1 MELLRQYVR
10 SLLVELKDMPLLG
23 GIPEGDTYYA
33 RMWMNGNVS
42 LEAAGKNGPAGNDIP
57 YSERSNPKTI
67 EAMAGNLNGTYTA
80 ELDKNQKKL
89 AKKLV
94 KAGYF
99 SVEKVELDRDHR
111 RNAYNYRKGMRAKY
125 DNWKDIPKKLKQL
138 KSKIGIPTTSKIVKI
153 DKANRQIDLNL
164 DHTGTFTRRPAKARS
179 GRAYVIPSGD
189 VAFDEKLGLL
199 QKMLKYLLGKDPD
212 ITEDFQVIGSEKYR
226 NMSIGDVLG
235 RPDEVSGALTGKTPI
250 VMFHGTSGTLWKKIQ
265 KQGLRPGATGE
276 SYGDLVPGYSD
287 ENVYLALSHA
297 EAENYATRQAINNRS
312 TAVVLKV
319 TVPDYTRLR
328 PDEDQMG
335 WVTLD
340 RPYRLHVKKEFARY
354 DADLEAGT
362 EVQSIHPRN
371 TLDSLHRNVY
381 EDTPEFAA
389 FEVAVHNVI
398 ADMTKR
404 SITGTS
410 GGTVAYKGVI
420 RPQYIELSMEYKKQ
434 RFDTPESKGGPTR
447 SEYEEHRKSTQHW
460 AKRS

>member
-1 MELLRQYVR
+1 MLRQYVR

-23 GIPEGDTYYA
+23 DVPDGRVYYA

-42 LEAAGKNGPAGNDIP
+42 LEAASSKGRGGPASNDIP
-57 YSERSNPKTI
+57 YSERQDPQTL
-67 EAMAGNLNGTYTA
+67 EAMVGNLSGKYVA
-80 ELDKNQKKL
+80 ELSKAQKKL

-99 SVEKVELDRDHR
+99 TVEKEKVESARTL
-111 RNAYNYRKGMRAKY
+111 YNYRKGFRAKY
-125 DNWKDIPKKLKQL
+125 KSYKDIPKTLKRF
-138 KSKIGIPTTSKIVKI
+138 KTKVGYASTSKIVRVDKTERVI
-153 DKANRQIDLNL
+153 DMNL
-164 DHTGTFTRRPAKARS
+164 DYMGTFTRRPAKVRT

-189 VAFDEKLGLL
+189 VAFDEKLGPL

-212 ITEDFQVIGSEKYR
+212 VTEDFQIVGSEKYR

-235 RPDEVSGALTGKTPI
+235 RPDEVAGALTGKTPI

-276 SYGDLVPGYSD
+276 SYGDLIPGYSN

-312 TAVVLKV
+312 TAVVLRV

-335 WVTLD
+335 YESLD
-340 RPYRLHVKKEFARY
+340 RPYRLHIKREFSIPGT
-354 DADLEAGT
+354 DLEPGQL
-362 EVQSIHPRN
+362 VQNVHPRSV
-371 TLDSLHRNVY
+371 LDSLHRNVY
-381 EDTPEFAA
+381 EDTPELAA
-389 FEVAVHNVI
+389 FEIAVHNMI
-398 ADMTKR
+398 ASMVKK
-404 SITGTS
+404 SIAGSS
-410 GGTVAYKGVI
+410 GGTVAYKGII

-434 RFDTPESKGGPTR
+434 RFDTPESKGGPSR
-447 SEYEEHRKSTQHW
+447 SEYEEHRKHTQHW
-460 AKRS
+460 SRRS